1 MVNECYLTGLM
12 NFAGLA
18 GATVPMRAGKLR
30 GTAVTM
36 PKRVAELPDIPAIAE
51 ALPGFE
57 IMGWYGVLAPAK
69 LPKPLVTRLHDE
81 FVKVLKQPDV
91 RERILQTG
99 AEAVGNTPEE
109 FRKYLHADVA
119 KWAKIVKESGAKL
132 D

>member
-1 MVNECYLTGLM
+1 M

-18 GATVPMRAGKLR
+18 GATVQMRGI
-30 GTAVTM
+30 AVTM
-36 PKRVAELPDIPAIAE
+36 PKRVAELPDIPVMAE

-69 LPKPLVTRLHDE
+69 LPKALVTRLHDE

-91 RERILQTG
+91 HERILQTG
-99 AEAVGNTPEE
+99 GEAVGNTPEE

-119 KWAKIVKESGAKL
+119 KWARIVKESGAKL
-132 D
+132 Y